1 MTAYLM
7 IGGFLLPKK
16 MIKFPFIP
24 RLVGYSVA
32 LPDEVWHAKADH
44 LPLRGRKAVNLY
56 YSVQVSFI
64 LNGRDHDR
72 LMAFYNAHRADFVE
86 VVLVLDDSQPKP
98 YTALFGGEVSIT
110 PLGTRHTPTPAEI
123 LTGTAD
129 TSGAY
134 YETHLTLVVATPTDT
149 KADKALVEHYER
161 QKLSQKDYQT
171 ILQSLGVYE

>member
-1 MTAYLM
+1 
-7 IGGFLLPKK
+7 
-16 MIKFPFIP
+16 MIKLPFIP

-32 LPDEVWHAKADH
+32 LPDEVWHAKADQ
-44 LPLRGRKAVNLY
+44 LPLRSRKAVNLHY
-56 YSVQVSFI
+56 TAQVSFV
-64 LNGRDHDR
+64 LNGTDHDR
-72 LMAFYNAHRADFVE
+72 LMSFYESHRADFVE

-134 YETHLTLVVATPTDT
+134 YETRLTLVVATPTDT
-149 KADKALVEHYER
+149 KADKMTVESYER
-161 QKLSQKDYQT
+161 QKLSQKDYQK

>member
-1 MTAYLM
+1 
-7 IGGFLLPKK
+7 
-16 MIKFPFIP
+16 MIKLPFIP

-44 LPLRGRKAVNLY
+44 LPLRSRKAVNLY

-64 LNGRDHDR
+64 LNGTDHDR
-72 LMAFYNAHRADFVE
+72 LVTFYETHRADFVE
-86 VVLVLDDSQPKP
+86 VILVLDDSKPKP

-129 TSGAY
+129 TAGAY
-134 YETHLTLVVATPTDT
+134 YETHLTLIAATPTDT
-149 KADKALVEHYER
+149 KADKALVENYER
-161 QKLSQKDYQT
+161 QKLSQKDYQA

>member
-1 MTAYLM
+1 
-7 IGGFLLPKK
+7 
-16 MIKFPFIP
+16 MIKLPFIP
-24 RLVGYSVA
+24 RIVGYSLA
-32 LPDEVWHAKADH
+32 LPDEVWHAKADQ

-56 YSVQVSFI
+56 YTVNVSFI
-64 LNGRDHDR
+64 LNGSDHDR
-72 LMAFYNAHRADFVE
+72 LMAFYETHRADFVE

-110 PLGTRHTPTPAEI
+110 PLGVRHTPTPAEI
-123 LTGTAD
+123 LAGTAD

-134 YETHLTLVVATPTDT
+134 YETHLTLIVATPTDT
-149 KADKALVEHYER
+149 KADKMTVDNYER